1 MVIDIVKDE
10 VKPIWYNYSAI
21 KFTAK
26 QMYFLVANLELLR
39 IGIWPPMPESIEQ
52 PDKSKL
58 QVRTEATFAR
68 PASIAAEVDWRL
80 NQCDGDQNI
89 FLAVYKNQ
97 IPIPIV
103 AKVYSLDID
112 SIDKACRKVIRYIT
126 GWRRKPAYRK
136 YNRHGR

>member
-1 MVIDIVKDE
+1 MDN
-10 VKPIWYNYSAI
+10 WYSYSEI
-21 KFTAK
+21 KFGRE
-26 QMYFLVANLELLR
+26 QSYWLVANLDGLR
-39 IGIWPPMPESIEQ
+39 LGEWPPKPESSEQ

-58 QVRTEATFAR
+58 QVRTEATFVR
-68 PASIAAEVDWRL
+68 PVSIAAEIDWRL

-97 IPIPIV
+97 IPAPIV
-103 AKVYSLDID
+103 AKVYSMDID